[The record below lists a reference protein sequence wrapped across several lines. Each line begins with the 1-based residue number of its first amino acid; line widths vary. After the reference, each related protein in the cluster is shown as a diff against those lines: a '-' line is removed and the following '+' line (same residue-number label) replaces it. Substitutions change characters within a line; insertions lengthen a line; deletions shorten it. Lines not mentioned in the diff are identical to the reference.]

1 MEPWDVIYYEA
12 EHGHC
17 PSDDFLEPRRS
28 RRRGHDPDAEA
39 TVPHELAH
47 VQLDHDNDPDYV
59 SAETRDRMDGTD
71 RERGPWEI
79 DADALA
85 AAMAEA
91 LSGELTSRAE
101 TLGFLAE
108 DAARY
113 D

>member
-1 MEPWDVIYYEA
+1 MTISSNLD
-12 EHGHC
+12 
-17 PSDDFLEPRRS
+17 
-28 RRRGHDPDAEA
+28 DPDAEA